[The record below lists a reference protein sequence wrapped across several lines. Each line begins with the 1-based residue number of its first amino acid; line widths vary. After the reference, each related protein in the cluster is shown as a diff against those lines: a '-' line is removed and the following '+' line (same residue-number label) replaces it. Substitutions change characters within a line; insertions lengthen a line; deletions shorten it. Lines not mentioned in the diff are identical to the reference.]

1 MFIASLVADLIR
13 GMIYLHDSDIVYHGN
28 LKPSNCLIDSRWVLQ
43 ISDFGLR
50 QFKGRKVTRK
60 LLPFFKPNGRLLSAG
75 EALFQRYGYT
85 EYQLLWKPPEF
96 LRRQVNLRQSR
107 TSLASV
113 VTAISIDSAR
123 LRSSGT
129 FSKKTTLGQQQTFQQ
144 GHQNGSQ
151 KGDVY
156 SFAIILYEI
165 MGGQGPWGQPNLKPK
180 DVAFIL
186 NKIRN
191 PTTFGEVR
199 PPIEVRLHF
208 TSIEGRGPPLTNLI
222 MFFYL
227 YLVIKLQHRG
237 VYSQL
242 HSRVLAGGPV

>member
-1 MFIASLVADLIR
+1 M
-13 GMIYLHDSDIVYHGN
+13 
-28 LKPSNCLIDSRWVLQ
+28 
-43 ISDFGLR
+43 
-50 QFKGRKVTRK
+50 
-60 LLPFFKPNGRLLSAG
+60 
-75 EALFQRYGYT
+75 
-85 EYQLLWKPPEF
+85 WKPPEF

-113 VTAISIDSAR
+113 VTAISIDSVR
-123 LRSSGT
+123 IRGGT
-129 FSKKTTLGQQQTFQQ
+129 FSKKDTPGQHQQAFQQ
-144 GHQNGSQ
+144 GQQNGSQ

-199 PPIEVRLHF
+199 PPIEVRKGASF
-208 TSIEGRGPPLTNLI
+208 YVYSSLTNLI
-222 MFFYL
+222 LFSLSSY
-227 YLVIKLQHRG
+227 
-237 VYSQL
+237 
-242 HSRVLAGGPV
+242 